1 MSALRAAGS
10 SRRPEGKSIR
20 DKAASLELLEWFR
33 VSARRMDWR
42 ETDDPYRVWVSEVM
56 LQQTRV
62 GTVTPYYRRFLASF
76 PDVKTLAEAPRDKV
90 LKLWE
95 GMGYYS
101 RARNLHKAAGILVS
115 EHGGRLPAS
124 VEALMTLPGIGRSTA
139 GAIAAI
145 AFRKDVPVLDS
156 NVKRVVARLNAV
168 REEIGKPAVERK
180 MWEMSRNLILK
191 GKGRETA
198 LALMDL
204 GSMLCTPRNPRCV
217 ECPVSE
223 RCEARR
229 QGLQGA
235 IPRRP
240 KRNPLPLHDIVAAL
254 IGRRDG
260 KILVVRRP
268 ENGLLGGLWGFP
280 GGKREPGETLTD
292 ALFREIDGG
301 LGIGF
306 EILGMIGTIRHS
318 YSHFRIVLHPFRCR
332 RTKGT
337 VRTGGDW
344 RWVSPM
350 EFDRFAFAR
359 ADRKLL
365 EKMALDT
372 GKSSIEKKPTRNGKL
387 KIG

>member
-1 MSALRAAGS
+1 MERGRNADRGIGNRSPWGGDEGNAERKS
-10 SRRPEGKSIR
+10 SL
-20 DKAASLELLEWFR
+20 ALLEWFR
-33 VSARRMDWR
+33 TSARRMDWR
-42 ETDDPYRVWVSEVM
+42 ETEDPYRIWVSEVM

-62 GTVTPYYRRFLASF
+62 ETVTPYYRRFLASF
-76 PDVKTLAEAPRDKV
+76 PDVKTLAEAPLDKV
-90 LKLWE
+90 LKAWE

-115 EHGGRLPAS
+115 EHRGRLPGT
-124 VEALMTLPGIGRSTA
+124 VEELMSLPGIGRSTA

-145 AFRKDVPVLDS
+145 AFRKDVPILDS
-156 NVKRVVARLNAV
+156 NVKRVVARLDAV

-180 MWEMSRNLILK
+180 MWGTSRRLILK

-204 GSMLCTPRNPRCV
+204 GSTVCTPRNPRCG
-217 ECPVSE
+217 ECPVAD
-223 RCEARR
+223 RCEAHR
-229 QGLQGA
+229 QGLQGV
-235 IPRRP
+235 IPLRP
-240 KRNPLPLHDIVAAL
+240 KKKPLPRYDVVAAV

-292 ALFREIDGG
+292 ALSREINEK

-306 EILGMIGTIRHS
+306 EILGTIDTIRHG
-318 YSHFRIVLHPFRCR
+318 YSHFRIELHPFRCR

-337 VRTGGDW
+337 VRTGRER

-350 EFDRFAFAR
+350 ELDGFAFAR

-365 EKMALDT
+365 EIFFGD
-372 GKSSIEKKPTRNGKL
+372 
-387 KIG
+387 